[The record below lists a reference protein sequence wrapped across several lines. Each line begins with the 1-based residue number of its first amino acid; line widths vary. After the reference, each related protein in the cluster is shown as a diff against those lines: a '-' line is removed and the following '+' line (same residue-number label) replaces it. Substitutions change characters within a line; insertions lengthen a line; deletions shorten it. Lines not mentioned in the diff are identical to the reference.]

1 MKLVLILLIG
11 LLVSANKKNEP
22 TKKYEVLDLSKQ
34 ATTNKNISVT
44 ANKKNKPTKKDE
56 V

>member
-44 ANKKNKPTKKDE
+44 ANNNKPTKKDE